1 MYHLRLKSQR
11 CSCAQVHHYYLAIN
25 FSVQFTFALQHR
37 NATDSSQRVTAVAM
51 LFGDN
56 VRSKFTHSQNATCNW
71 RPGFDRC
78 DENTLKF
85 KALHLWNFRCEF
97 TQYFPKTIRTK
108 RKTITMDVQAQ
119 LRIYLRLLID

>member
-56 VRSKFTHSQNATCNW
+56 VRSKFTHSRNVQLAPRF
-71 RPGFDRC
+71 RPMRRKYVEIQSIAFM
-78 DENTLKF
+78 
-85 KALHLWNFRCEF
+85 EF
-97 TQYFPKTIRTK
+97 S
-108 RKTITMDVQAQ
+108 
-119 LRIYLRLLID
+119 L